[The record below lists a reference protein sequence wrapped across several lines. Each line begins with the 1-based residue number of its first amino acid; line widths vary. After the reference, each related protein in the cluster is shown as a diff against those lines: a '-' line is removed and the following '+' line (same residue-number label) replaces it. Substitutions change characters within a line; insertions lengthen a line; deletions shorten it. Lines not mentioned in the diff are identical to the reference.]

1 MKICY
6 IGIGSNLGDRRKNI
20 KIAVEK
26 IKELKDTQVIKVS
39 KIFETE
45 PVGGPVAQ
53 EKYLNGA
60 LKISTALAPKA
71 LLKGLQ
77 RIEIELGRKKTVRNA
92 PRVIDLDI
100 LFYADR
106 IIRTKDLIVPHPRLF
121 EREFV
126 LKPLGQII

>member
-6 IGIGSNLGDRRKNI
+6 IGIGSNLGDRSKNI
-20 KIAVEK
+20 KIAIGK
-26 IKELKDTQVIKVS
+26 IKELKDTRVIKVS
-39 KIFETE
+39 RIFETE
-45 PVGGPVAQ
+45 PVGGPPGQ

-60 LKISTALAPKA
+60 LKIKTGLAPKA

-77 RIEIELGRKKTVRNA
+77 RIEIVLGREKTVRNA

-100 LFYADR
+100 LFYADK

-121 EREFV
+121 ERDFV
-126 LKPLGQII
+126 LKPLGEIL